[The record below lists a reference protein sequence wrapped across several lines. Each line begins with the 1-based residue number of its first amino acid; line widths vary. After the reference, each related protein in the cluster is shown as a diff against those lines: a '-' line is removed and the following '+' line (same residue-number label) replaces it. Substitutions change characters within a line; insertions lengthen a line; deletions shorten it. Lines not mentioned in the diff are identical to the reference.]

1 MTSPSSAPS
10 TPGSDRDAAYRAGAR
25 MAKDRIAREA
35 PLDAAA
41 LEALEAS
48 DIVVVSGSYDRV
60 QQVLGA
66 LEMPFTAVAPHQLA
80 RIPLRPEQLLVLNC
94 PGDVGP
100 RGVDLVRSF
109 VESGGSLFSTDWAL
123 ERVLE
128 PAFPRTVRFNRHAT
142 ADDVVPIEI
151 LDDENPFLQGVM
163 DGADEPRWW
172 LEGASHPIEVLDRSR
187 VQVLIT
193 SRELG
198 RRYGEA
204 AVAVLFPWGE
214 GEVFHMISHYY
225 LQRTELRSDSPA
237 PGRLR
242 LLRGEGHGRAGRP
255 RQPVGGRRRVGRH
268 LLASARER
276 GGRQEARRV
285 RGGAP
290 SASATGRRP
299 TDDDDRE
306 GSDRTA
312 SVPC

>member
-1 MTSPSSAPS
+1 M
-10 TPGSDRDAAYRAGAR
+10 
-25 MAKDRIAREA
+25 
-35 PLDAAA
+35 
-41 LEALEAS
+41 
-48 DIVVVSGSYDRV
+48 
-60 QQVLGA
+60 
-66 LEMPFTAVAPHQLA
+66 
-80 RIPLRPEQLLVLNC
+80 LNC

-198 RRYGEA
+198 RRYGEP

-225 LQRTELRSDSPA
+225 LQRTELRSDRQRMGASAYYAEKGMAA
-237 PGRLR
+237 PGGLGSLSVGDVESAATSSR
-242 LLRGEGHGRAGRP
+242 LLANVVAAKKRAAFEADR
-255 RQPVGGRRRVGRH
+255 
-268 LLASARER
+268 AKRER
-276 GGRQEARRV
+276 DGKE
-285 RGGAP
+285 
-290 SASATGRRP
+290 
-299 TDDDDRE
+299 TDR
-306 GSDRTA
+306 
-312 SVPC
+312 